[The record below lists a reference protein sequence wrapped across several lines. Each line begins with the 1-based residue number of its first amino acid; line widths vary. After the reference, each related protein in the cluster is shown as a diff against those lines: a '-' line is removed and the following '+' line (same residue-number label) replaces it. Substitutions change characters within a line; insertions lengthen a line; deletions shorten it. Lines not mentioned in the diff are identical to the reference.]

1 MASELE
7 GNATGFTTLS
17 STLWRLREVL
27 DQLLFKV
34 FQTQLVARSGE
45 VRWLARTTR
54 ELDAALQEARHVEVL
69 RAVETVA
76 LADRL
81 GVPPELNAAQLIRL
95 AGPPW
100 DTIFEEHRDALVAL
114 AREIGAAAAAVPTVE
129 LSDTD
134 PDESDLVR
142 KFLGETLAN
151 ATPASL
157 AAFLQL
163 DRA

>member
-34 FQTQLVARSGE
+34 FQTQLIVRSGQSK
-45 VRWLARTTR
+45 WLARTTR

-76 LADRL
+76 LADQLR
-81 GVPPELNAAQLIRL
+81 VPPELTLAQLIRI
-95 AGPPW
+95 AGTPW
-100 DTIFEEHRDALVAL
+100 DTIFEEHRDALVEL
-114 AREIGAAAAAVPTVE
+114 TREIRRAAADVPAVEPGAA
-129 LSDTD
+129 D
-134 PDESDLVR
+134 PDEADIVR

-151 ATPASL
+151 AMPASL
-157 AAFLQL
+157 TAFL
-163 DRA
+163 A

>member
-1 MASELE
+1 MASGKD
-7 GNATGFTTLS
+7 GNESGFTTLS

-34 FQTQLVARSGE
+34 FQTQLVVRSGE
-45 VRWLARTTR
+45 AKWLARTTR

-81 GVPPELNAAQLIRL
+81 GVPPELTATQLVRL

-100 DTIFEEHRDALVAL
+100 DTIFDEHRDALIAITGDI
-114 AREIGAAAAAVPTVE
+114 ARTAADVPDLELGSGDSVE
-129 LSDTD
+129 T
-134 PDESDLVR
+134 DLVR

>member
-1 MASELE
+1 MASERE
-7 GNATGFTTLS
+7 GNGAGFTTLS

-34 FQTQLVARSGE
+34 FQTQLVVRSGE
-45 VRWLARTTR
+45 LKWLSRTTR

-81 GVPPELNAAQLIRL
+81 GVPPDLTATQLLRL

-100 DTIFEEHRDALVAL
+100 DTIFEEHRDALVVL
-114 AREIGAAAAAVPTVE
+114 TGDIARAAAEVPAVE
-129 LSDTD
+129 LGDAD
-134 PDESDLVR
+134 PDEADLVR
-142 KFLGETLAN
+142 KFLAETLAN

-157 AAFLQL
+157 AAFL
-163 DRA
+163 A

>member
-1 MASELE
+1 MASERDGSDTE
-7 GNATGFTTLS
+7 FTTLS

-34 FQTQLVARSGE
+34 FQTQLVVRSGE
-45 VRWLARTTR
+45 VKWVARTTR

-81 GVPPELNAAQLIRL
+81 GVPPELPATQLIRL
-95 AGPPW
+95 AGSPW
-100 DTIFEEHRDALVAL
+100 DSIFEEHRDALVAL
-114 AREIGAAAAAVPTVE
+114 TRDIAQAAADVPSVE
-129 LSDTD
+129 LGDD
-134 PDESDLVR
+134 APDEADLVR
-142 KFLGETLAN
+142 KFLAETLAN

-157 AAFLQL
+157 AAFL
-163 DRA
+163 A

>member
-7 GNATGFTTLS
+7 SSENGFTALS

-34 FQTQLVARSGE
+34 FQTELVVRSGE
-45 VRWLARTTR
+45 FKWLARTTR
-54 ELDAALQEARHVEVL
+54 ELDAALQEARNVEVL

-81 GVPPELNAAQLIRL
+81 GVPPELTAAQLVRL

-100 DTIFEEHRDALVAL
+100 DSILDDHREALVSL
-114 AREIGAAAAAVPTVE
+114 TSDIARAAADVPAVEVDE
-129 LSDTD
+129 DD
-134 PDESDLVR
+134 PDEADLVR
-142 KFLGETLAN
+142 KFLAETLAN

-157 AAFLQL
+157 AAFL
-163 DRA
+163 A